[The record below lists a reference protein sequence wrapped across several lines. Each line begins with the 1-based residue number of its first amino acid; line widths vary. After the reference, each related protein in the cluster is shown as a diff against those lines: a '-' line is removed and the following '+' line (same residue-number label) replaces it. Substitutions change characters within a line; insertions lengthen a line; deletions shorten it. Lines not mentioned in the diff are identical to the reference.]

1 MFDFDDADI
10 QSNSPK
16 GNKCNSRSGRGNRS
30 RGNSNLSTGGKSTP
44 NDTPKLRKSSC
55 KTINKALPPMPVSG
69 VRWSCG
75 SCTRLGVRPSNE
87 DRLAAIP
94 NLQETALGSKA
105 KSSHTHTQSQSHSG
119 SQTYSSGSL
128 NSSNGHNRNG
138 NSNHSGFPS
147 GIGANIQERHGYF
160 AVYDGHCGA
169 QAAIHLQ
176 ETLHFTIFNH
186 PLYYTDLQTAI
197 QESCVNTDIAFLEE
211 SRAKNQYSGTTA
223 LGAIVQGSELVVF
236 NIGDCHAVLCCS
248 GAALDMSDAHK
259 PNRKDEAARIL
270 AARGWITEE
279 KELYMARLHRM
290 DFSEP
295 IAREK
300 AEQMTWTTI
309 YRVCGEISVSRSI
322 GDPDYKTFQPGI
334 KKSDGFF
341 IWPDGHDQ
349 VYRKSFQPVIFLNA
363 FCPSLYAS
371 FELIFISLFFLLM
384 LLLYLTIIPLLF
396 FRFVS
401 SFFLC
406 YLIPFP
412 ALQTIY
418 ISFSSALNFSVSLS
432 TSHSPYYVMLQST
445 TSNPKFSTLY

>member
-16 GNKCNSRSGRGNRS
+16 GNKCNNRSGRGNRS

-55 KTINKALPPMPVSG
+55 KSINKALPPMPVSG

-94 NLQETALGSKA
+94 NLLETALGSKA
-105 KSSHTHTQSQSHSG
+105 KSSHTHSQSHSG

-128 NSSNGHNRNG
+128 SSNNGHNRNG
-138 NSNHSGFPS
+138 SSNHTGFPS
-147 GIGANIQERHGYF
+147 GIGVNTQERHGFF

-186 PLYYTDLQTAI
+186 PLYYTDLQTAV
-197 QESCVNTDIAFLEE
+197 QESCVSTDIAFLEE

-349 VYRKSFQPVIFLNA
+349 VYRNSVHPAILL
-363 FCPSLYAS
+363 SLLLLSLSGSVS
-371 FELIFISLFFLLM
+371 FELIFTYLFFLLIR
-384 LLLYLTIIPLLF
+384 LYLF
-396 FRFVS
+396 FS
-401 SFFLC
+401 
-406 YLIPFP
+406 YLIFFP
-412 ALQTIY
+412 LCFLL
-418 ISFSSALNFSVSLS
+418 SFL
-432 TSHSPYYVMLQST
+432 
-445 TSNPKFSTLY
+445 

>member
-10 QSNSPK
+10 QSSSPK
-16 GNKCNSRSGRGNRS
+16 GNKYISRSGRGNRS

-44 NDTPKLRKSSC
+44 NETPKLRKSSC
-55 KTINKALPPMPVSG
+55 KSSSKALPPMPVSG

-87 DRLAAIP
+87 DRLTAIP
-94 NLQETALGSKA
+94 NLLETALGSKM
-105 KSSHTHTQSQSHSG
+105 KSSQSQS
-119 SQTYSSGSL
+119 YSSGSL
-128 NSSNGHNRNG
+128 SNGHYRNG
-138 NSNHSGFPS
+138 SNAQTGFTT
-147 GIGANIQERHGYF
+147 GIGVNNAQERHGYF

-197 QESCVNTDIAFLEE
+197 QESCVSTDIAFLEE

-248 GAALDMSDAHK
+248 GVALDMSDAHK

-290 DFSEP
+290 DFTEP

-341 IWPDGHDQ
+341 IWQDGHDQ
-349 VYRKSFQPVIFLNA
+349 VYRCTLHPV
-363 FCPSLYAS
+363 
-371 FELIFISLFFLLM
+371 ELFFL
-384 LLLYLTIIPLLF
+384 F
-396 FRFVS
+396 F
-401 SFFLC
+401 
-406 YLIPFP
+406 
-412 ALQTIY
+412 
-418 ISFSSALNFSVSLS
+418 
-432 TSHSPYYVMLQST
+432 
-445 TSNPKFSTLY
+445 